1 MSKRETA
8 MPKTQAQKIIE
19 AHLLEG
25 DFKPGNEIAI
35 RIDQTLTQ
43 DATGTLAALEF
54 EALGLDRVR
63 TEASVSYVDHNL
75 LQTDFKNPDD
85 HRFLRTIA
93 ARYGLWFS
101 PPGNGICHQ
110 LHLLD
115 FARPGGTL
123 LGSDSH
129 TPHCGGMG
137 MLAMGAG
144 GLDVAA
150 AMAGYPFHLTCPK
163 VLGVRLGG
171 ELKPWV
177 GAKDVILE
185 MLRRLSVKG
194 GLGFVVEYF
203 GPGVESLSVAQRAAI
218 TNMGAELGAT
228 GSIFPSD
235 ERTRQFLAAQGREQ
249 DFSPL
254 AADDAAEYD
263 HLEEI
268 DLERLEPLVAQPSSP
283 DAVTTAA
290 ELGDVKV
297 DQIIVGS
304 CASSGYEDLMTV
316 ALAMEGKKL
325 APGVS
330 LSINPGSR
338 QALAQVAEA
347 GGLLWLLE
355 SGARLHQAGCLGCI
369 GMSQAP
375 STGANSLRTF
385 PRNFPGRSGTK
396 DDRVYLCGPEVA
408 VASALKGYI
417 ADPRELGAQE
427 ALPPA
432 PDVRPEALV
441 PPPEDG
447 SSIEVQRGPNIAP
460 FPELDALPEELSC
473 TIAIKVGDNITTD
486 HIMPAGSQVL
496 PLRSNVPAISQFVFA
511 ALDQDFADRAQASAP
526 VAVLGGDNYGQGSS
540 REHAALAPRYL
551 GVRVKLAKS
560 FARIHKANLINFG
573 VVPLTLA
580 DPADYDRLNQGDVL
594 EFNGLKSAIASGAE
608 EITAKA
614 GGVEIKLRLEVT
626 SRDRKLLVAGGLLNH
641 IKASL

>member
-1 MSKRETA
+1 

-25 DFKPGNEIAI
+25 EFAPGNEIAI

-54 EALGLDRVR
+54 EALGLPRVR

-85 HRFLRTIA
+85 HRFLRSIA

-110 LHLLD
+110 LHLLN
-115 FARPGGTL
+115 FARPGATL

-150 AMAGYPFHLTCPK
+150 AMAGYPFNLTCPK
-163 VLGVRLGG
+163 VLGVRLTG

-177 GAKDVILE
+177 SAKDVILE

-194 GLGFVVEYF
+194 GVGFVVEYF
-203 GPGVESLSVAQRAAI
+203 GPGVETLSVAQRAAI

-235 ERTRQFLAAQGREQ
+235 GRTREFLAAQDREG
-249 DFSPL
+249 DFGLL
-254 AADDAAEYD
+254 AADEGADYD

-268 DLERLEPLVAQPSSP
+268 DLGQLEPLVAQPSSP
-283 DAVTTAA
+283 DAVTQAA
-290 ELGDVKV
+290 KLSDVKV
-297 DQIIVGS
+297 EQVLVGS

-316 ALAMEGKKL
+316 AQALKGKKL

-338 QALAQVAEA
+338 QALAQLAEA
-347 GGLLWLLE
+347 GGLLPLLE

-375 STGANSLRTF
+375 ATGSNSLRTF

-396 DDRVYLCGPEVA
+396 DDKVYLCGPEVA
-408 VASALKGYI
+408 VASALAGHV
-417 ADPRELGAQE
+417 ADPRELGAKE

-432 PDVRPEALV
+432 PDVRPEAMV
-441 PPPEDG
+441 PPLEDG
-447 SSIEVQRGPNIAP
+447 SGVEVLRGPNIAP
-460 FPELDALPEELSC
+460 FPELDALPEELKC
-473 TIAIKVGDNITTD
+473 TIALKVGDNITTD
-486 HIMPAGSQVL
+486 HIMPAGSQIL
-496 PLRSNVPAISQFVFA
+496 PLRSNVPAISRFVFS
-511 ALDQDFADRAQASAP
+511 ALDGEFADRAQASDP

-573 VVPLTLA
+573 VVPLVLD
-580 DPADYDRLNQGDVL
+580 DPADYDKLEQGDTL
-594 EFNGLKSAIASGAE
+594 AFSGLKSAIESGADV
-608 EITAKA
+608 ITAQA
-614 GGVEIKLRLEVT
+614 GGREIKLRLEVT

>member
-1 MSKRETA
+1 
-8 MPKTQAQKIIE
+8 MPRTQAQKIID
-19 AHLLEG
+19 AHLAEG
-25 DFKPGNEIAI
+25 VFQPGAEIALK
-35 RIDQTLTQ
+35 IDQTLTQ

-54 EALGLDRVR
+54 EALGLSKIR
-63 TEASVSYVDHNL
+63 TEVSVSYVDHNL
-75 LQTDFKNPDD
+75 LQTDFKNADD
-85 HRFLRTIA
+85 HRFLRSVA

-110 LHLLD
+110 LHLLN

-150 AMAGYPFHLTCPK
+150 AMAGYPFYLVCPK
-163 VLGVRLGG
+163 VLGVRLSG
-171 ELKPWV
+171 ELSPWV

-203 GPGVESLSVAQRAAI
+203 GPGVEKLSLAQRAAI

-228 GSIFPSD
+228 GSIFPAD
-235 ERTRQFLAAQGREQ
+235 ERTRAFLQHQGRER
-249 DFSPL
+249 DYAPL
-254 AADDAAEYD
+254 SADPGAAYD

-268 DLERLEPLVAQPSSP
+268 DLSRLEPLVAQPSSP
-283 DAVTTAA
+283 DAVVPAA
-290 ELGDVKV
+290 QLSGVKV
-297 DQIIVGS
+297 DQVIVGS

-316 ALAMEGKKL
+316 ALALQGKKL

-338 QALAQVAEA
+338 QALAQVAAAE
-347 GGLLWLLE
+347 GFVPLLE

-375 STGANSLRTF
+375 ATGSNSLRTF
-385 PRNFPGRSGTK
+385 PRNFPGRSGTT
-396 DDRVYLCGPEVA
+396 DDKVYLCGPEVA
-408 VASALKGYI
+408 VASALAGHI
-417 ADPRELGAQE
+417 ADPRRLGPMPQV
-427 ALPPA
+427 PPV
-432 PDVRPEALV
+432 PPVRPDALV
-441 PPPEDG
+441 PPPADG
-447 SSIEVQRGPNIAP
+447 SAVEVLRGPNIAP
-460 FPELDALPEELSC
+460 FPQLDALPEELSC
-473 TIAIKVGDNITTD
+473 TVALKVEDNITTD

-496 PLRSNVPAISQFVFA
+496 PLRSNVPAISRFVFA
-511 ALDQDFADRAQASAP
+511 AIDPQFAERAQALAP
-526 VAVLGGDNYGQGSS
+526 AAVVGGENYGQGSS

-573 VVPLTLA
+573 VVPLVFA
-580 DPADYDRLNQGDVL
+580 DPADYDRLQQGSVL
-594 EFNGLKSAIASGAE
+594 VFHGLKSAILSGAGQV
-608 EITAKA
+608 TTQV
-614 GGVEIKLRLEVT
+614 GDTDLVLRLEA
-626 SRDRKLLVAGGLLNH
+626 SQRDRQLLAAGGLLNH
-641 IKASL
+641 IKASLLLS